1 MKNAR
6 IKQIGIFISL
16 MSAIAVSITGCEKD
30 TKSLLIGKWE
40 LVESN
45 MGIKIISDNMEYFK
59 DGTGLS
65 ETNIEILGLV
75 AVSFTWKI
83 DSEGRLITIAEGTT
97 QILNIVEISETTLVL
112 EGNVP
117 LYGNIREKYSKLKKG
132 SKSSGTITYTGNRNG
147 DNDNTIETNTIE
159 KSKNK
164 VYPKDYEQYK
174 EQINELEQEAE
185 KWIKNKCS
193 PHEYKQGEYFEE
205 KQGEYFSFS
214 CTARVGC
221 TDCGGDFSSKWIATS
236 KTIIGDCPENS
247 VWKMMYSF
255 DDGYEGGNNE
265 VPPECKSITPNVII
279 NYKFSYSPE
288 GD

>member
-30 TKSLLIGKWE
+30 TKSLLIGQWE

-45 MGIKIISDNMEYFK
+45 MDMGILSSLDMEILSANMEYFN

-65 ETNIEILGLV
+65 EANVKNMGQV
-75 AVSFTWKI
+75 AESFTWKI
-83 DSEGRLITIAEGTT
+83 DSEGRLITIAKDT
-97 QILNIVEISETTLVL
+97 QIYTIVEISKSTLVV

-117 LYGNIREKYSKLKKG
+117 PFGYIREKYSKRKKG
-132 SKSSGTITYTGNRNG
+132 STSRGTITYTGNRNR
-147 DNDNTIETNTIE
+147 DNDNTIE
-159 KSKNK
+159 KPKNK

-185 KWIKNKCS
+185 KWIKNGCS
-193 PHEYKQGEYFEE
+193 FKE

-214 CTARVGC
+214 CGDVNPC
-221 TDCGGDFSSKWIATS
+221 TDCGSGENKWTATS
-236 KTIIGDCPENS
+236 EVEIGDCPAGS
-247 VWKMMYSF
+247 VWIMVSWAHE
-255 DDGYEGGNNE
+255 GGEGGNNKI
-265 VPPECKSITPNVII
+265 PPECKSITPII
-279 NYKFSYSPE
+279 ITDYNFEKSYYE
-288 GD
+288 